1 MKKSLAESGA
11 ALIKTRNIRGD
22 RMHSSIRLGIFIL
35 FLSIV
40 TVAACA
46 RAQDKIRMGL
56 SSVSALHSA
65 VWVAEQKGLFRKHGI
80 EAEIIVTGQGAATGI
95 SALLANDIQVVAS
108 AGDALVASTL
118 QGADTVM
125 IAGVVNKGLQRIMAR
140 SEIKTT
146 AELKGKKIGV
156 TRIGAVSHSVLLM
169 MLPRWKMSVND
180 VQVMQ
185 LGSSPNMLA
194 ALDRGGI
201 DAAVLTIPSMFVAE
215 DRGYRVLADMG
226 DTDIYYLHTMIAT
239 TRNYVKSNRDRVTRF
254 LKGYLEGLAFVKQNK
269 KESIDIVRKKLQL
282 GAEQTRN
289 LERSIELLNAKY
301 YEAVPYPSLRGVET
315 VLGFVEKDNPKA
327 KGADPKSF
335 VDDSLLREIEQSGF
349 VKKLYDR

>member
-1 MKKSLAESGA
+1 MYQS
-11 ALIKTRNIRGD
+11 T
-22 RMHSSIRLGIFIL
+22 RLGILIL
-35 FLSIV
+35 FSGIV
-40 TVAACA
+40 TVAAPV

-65 VWVAEQKGLFRKHGI
+65 VWVAEQKGLFRKHGV

-140 SEIKTT
+140 SEIKTPS
-146 AELKGKKIGV
+146 ELKGKRIGV

-226 DTDIYYLHTMIAT
+226 DSDIYYLHTMIAT
-239 TRNYVKSNRDRVTRF
+239 TRNYVKNSRDRISRF

-301 YEAVPYPSLRGVET
+301 YESVPYPSLRGVET

-349 VKKLYDR
+349 MKKLYDR

>member
-1 MKKSLAESGA
+1 MQ
-11 ALIKTRNIRGD
+11 R
-22 RMHSSIRLGIFIL
+22 SIRLGILIL
-35 FLSIV
+35 LASIL
-40 TVAACA
+40 TVVASV

-65 VWVAEQKGLFRKHGI
+65 VWVAEQKGLFRKYGI
-80 EAEIIVTGQGAATGI
+80 EAEVIVTGQGAATGI
-95 SALLANDIQVVAS
+95 SALLANDIQLVAS

-140 SEIKTT
+140 SEIKTPT
-146 AELKGKKIGV
+146 ELKGKRIGV

-185 LGSSPNMLA
+185 LGSSPSMLV
-194 ALDRGGI
+194 ALDKGGI

-239 TRNYVKSNRDRVTRF
+239 TRNYIKNSRDRVTRF

-269 KESIDIVRKKLQL
+269 KESIDIVRKKLKL

-301 YEAVPYPSLRGVET
+301 YESVPYPSLRGVET

-327 KGADPKSF
+327 KSADPKSF
-335 VDDSLLREIEQSGF
+335 VDDSLLREIEQTGF
-349 VKKLYDR
+349 IKKLYDR

>member
-1 MKKSLAESGA
+1 MYQS
-11 ALIKTRNIRGD
+11 T
-22 RMHSSIRLGIFIL
+22 RLGILIL
-35 FLSIV
+35 FSSIV
-40 TVAACA
+40 TVAVSV

-65 VWVAEQKGLFRKHGI
+65 VWVAEQKGLFRKHGVD
-80 EAEIIVTGQGAATGI
+80 AEIIVTGQGAATGI

-125 IAGVVNKGLQRIMAR
+125 VAGVVNKGLQRIMAR
-140 SEIKTT
+140 SEIKTPT
-146 AELKGKKIGV
+146 ELKGKRIGV

-239 TRNYVKSNRDRVTRF
+239 TRNYVKNSRDRISRF

-301 YEAVPYPSLRGVET
+301 YESVPYPSLRGVET
-315 VLGFVEKDNPKA
+315 VLGFIEKDNPKA
-327 KGADPKSF
+327 KSADPKSF

-349 VKKLYDR
+349 IKKLYDR

>member
-1 MKKSLAESGA
+1 M
-11 ALIKTRNIRGD
+11 RP
-22 RMHSSIRLGIFIL
+22 SIRLGILIL
-35 FLSIV
+35 LSSIV
-40 TVAACA
+40 TVAASV

-65 VWVAEQKGLFRKHGI
+65 VWVAEQKGLFRKYGI
-80 EAEIIVTGQGAATGI
+80 DPEVIVTGQGAATGI

-140 SEIKTT
+140 SEIKTPT
-146 AELKGKKIGV
+146 ELKGKKIGV

-215 DRGYRVLADMG
+215 DRGYRVVVDMG

-239 TRNYVKSNRDRVTRF
+239 TRNYVKNSRDRITRF
-254 LKGYLEGLAFVKQNK
+254 LKGYLEGIAFVKQNK
-269 KESIDIVRKKLQL
+269 KESIDIVRKKLKL
-282 GAEQTRN
+282 GAEQTQN

-301 YEAVPYPSLRGVET
+301 YESVPYPSLRGVET

-327 KGADPKSF
+327 KSADPKSF

-349 VKKLYDR
+349 IKKLYDR

>member
-1 MKKSLAESGA
+1 MQP
-11 ALIKTRNIRGD
+11 
-22 RMHSSIRLGIFIL
+22 SIRLGILIL
-35 FLSIV
+35 LSSIV
-40 TVAACA
+40 TIGASA

-65 VWVAEQKGLFRKHGI
+65 VWVAEQKGLFRKYGI
-80 EAEIIVTGQGAATGI
+80 EAEVIVTGQGAATGI

-140 SEIKTT
+140 SEIKTPT
-146 AELKGKKIGV
+146 ELKGKRIGV

-215 DRGYRVLADMG
+215 DRGYRVVVDMG

-239 TRNYVKSNRDRVTRF
+239 TRNYIKTSRDRITRF
-254 LKGYLEGLAFVKQNK
+254 LKGYLEGIAFVKQNK
-269 KESIDIVRKKLQL
+269 KESIDIVRKKLKL
-282 GAEQTRN
+282 GAEQTQN

-327 KGADPKSF
+327 KSADPKSF

-349 VKKLYDR
+349 IKKLYDR

>member
-1 MKKSLAESGA
+1 MQP
-11 ALIKTRNIRGD
+11 
-22 RMHSSIRLGIFIL
+22 SIRLGILIL
-35 FLSIV
+35 LSSIV
-40 TVAACA
+40 TIGASA

-65 VWVAEQKGLFRKHGI
+65 VWVAEQKGLFRKYGI
-80 EAEIIVTGQGAATGI
+80 EAEVIVTGQGAATGI

-140 SEIKTT
+140 SEIKTPT
-146 AELKGKKIGV
+146 ELKGKRIGV

-215 DRGYRVLADMG
+215 DRGYRVLVDMG

-239 TRNYVKSNRDRVTRF
+239 TRNYVKSSRDRVTRF

>member
-1 MKKSLAESGA
+1 M
-11 ALIKTRNIRGD
+11 RP
-22 RMHSSIRLGIFIL
+22 SIRFGIL
-35 FLSIV
+35 MLLSSIV
-40 TVAACA
+40 TVAASV

-65 VWVAEQKGLFRKHGI
+65 VWVAEQKGLFRKYGI
-80 EAEIIVTGQGAATGI
+80 EPEVIVTGQGAATGI

-140 SEIKTT
+140 SEIKTPT
-146 AELKGKKIGV
+146 ELKGKKIGV

-215 DRGYRVLADMG
+215 DRGYRVLVDMG

-239 TRNYVKSNRDRVTRF
+239 TRNYVKSSRDRVTRF

-301 YEAVPYPSLRGVET
+301 YESVPYPSLRGVET

-327 KGADPKSF
+327 KSADPKSF

-349 VKKLYDR
+349 IKKLYDR

>member
-1 MKKSLAESGA
+1 M
-11 ALIKTRNIRGD
+11 RP
-22 RMHSSIRLGIFIL
+22 SIRLGILIL
-35 FLSIV
+35 LSSIV
-40 TVAACA
+40 TVAASV

-65 VWVAEQKGLFRKHGI
+65 VWVAEQKGLFRKYGI
-80 EAEIIVTGQGAATGI
+80 DPEVIVTGQGAATGI

-118 QGADTVM
+118 HGADTVM

-140 SEIKTT
+140 SEIKTPT
-146 AELKGKKIGV
+146 ELKGKKIGV

-215 DRGYRVLADMG
+215 DRGYRVLVDMG

-239 TRNYVKSNRDRVTRF
+239 TRNYVKSSRDRVTRF

-301 YEAVPYPSLRGVET
+301 YESVPYPSLRGVET

-327 KGADPKSF
+327 KSADPKSF

-349 VKKLYDR
+349 IKKLYDR

>member
-1 MKKSLAESGA
+1 MQP
-11 ALIKTRNIRGD
+11 
-22 RMHSSIRLGIFIL
+22 SIRLGILIL
-35 FLSIV
+35 VSSIV
-40 TVAACA
+40 TVGASV

-65 VWVAEQKGLFRKHGI
+65 VWVAEQKGLFRKYGI
-80 EAEIIVTGQGAATGI
+80 EAEVIVTGQGAATGI

-140 SEIKTT
+140 SEIKTPT
-146 AELKGKKIGV
+146 ELKGKRIGV

-215 DRGYRVLADMG
+215 NRGYRVLADMG

-239 TRNYVKSNRDRVTRF
+239 TRNYIKTSRDRITRF
-254 LKGYLEGLAFVKQNK
+254 LKGYLEGIAFVKQNK
-269 KESIDIVRKKLQL
+269 KESIDIVRKKLKL
-282 GAEQTRN
+282 GAEQTQN

-327 KGADPKSF
+327 KSADPKSF

-349 VKKLYDR
+349 IKKLYDR

>member
-1 MKKSLAESGA
+1 MRNSGFIMKRTNIIPIVVAIVVIGA
-11 ALIKTRNIRGD
+11 TGRIHAQTK
-22 RMHSSIRLGIFIL
+22 IRL
-35 FLSIV
+35 
-40 TVAACA
+40 
-46 RAQDKIRMGL
+46 GL

-65 VWVAEQKGLFRKHGI
+65 VWVAEEKGLFRKQGLDT
-80 EAEIIVTGQGAATGI
+80 EIIVTGQGASTGI
-95 SALLANDIQVVAS
+95 SALLANDIQLVAS

-140 SEIKTT
+140 SEIKTP
-146 AELKGKKIGV
+146 AELKSKRIGV

-169 MLPRWKMSVND
+169 MLPRWRMTVND

-194 ALDRGGI
+194 ALDKGGI

-239 TRNYVKSNRDRVTRF
+239 TRSYVKNNRDRVLRF
-254 LKGYLEGLAFVKQNK
+254 LKGYLEGLAFVKQRK
-269 KESIDIVRKKLQL
+269 KESVDIVREKLRL
-282 GAEQTRN
+282 GSEQTRN
-289 LERSIELLNAKY
+289 LERSLDLLNAKY
-301 YEAVPYPSLRGVET
+301 YEPTPYPSLRGVET
-315 VLGFVEKDNPKA
+315 VLGFGEKDNPKA
-327 KGADPKSF
+327 KTADPKAF
-335 VDDSLLREIEQSGF
+335 VDDSLLREIDQSGF
-349 VKKLYDR
+349 IKTLYER

>member
-1 MKKSLAESGA
+1 M
-11 ALIKTRNIRGD
+11 RP
-22 RMHSSIRLGIFIL
+22 SIRLGILIL
-35 FLSIV
+35 LSSIV
-40 TVAACA
+40 TVAASV

-65 VWVAEQKGLFRKHGI
+65 VWVAEQKGLFRKYGI
-80 EAEIIVTGQGAATGI
+80 EPEVIVTGQGAATGI

-140 SEIKTT
+140 SEIKTPT
-146 AELKGKKIGV
+146 ELKGKKIGV

-215 DRGYRVLADMG
+215 DRGYRVLVDMG

-239 TRNYVKSNRDRVTRF
+239 TRNYVKSSRDRVTRF

-301 YEAVPYPSLRGVET
+301 YESVPYPSLRGVET
-315 VLGFVEKDNPKA
+315 VLGIV
-327 KGADPKSF
+327 
-335 VDDSLLREIEQSGF
+335 
-349 VKKLYDR
+349 

>member
-1 MKKSLAESGA
+1 MQP
-11 ALIKTRNIRGD
+11 
-22 RMHSSIRLGIFIL
+22 SIRLGILIL
-35 FLSIV
+35 LSSIV
-40 TVAACA
+40 TIGASA

-65 VWVAEQKGLFRKHGI
+65 VWVAEQKGLFRKYGI
-80 EAEIIVTGQGAATGI
+80 EAEVIVTGQGAATGI

-140 SEIKTT
+140 SEIKTPT
-146 AELKGKKIGV
+146 ELKGKKIGV

-239 TRNYVKSNRDRVTRF
+239 TRNYIKTSRDRITRF
-254 LKGYLEGLAFVKQNK
+254 LKGYLEGIAFVKQNK
-269 KESIDIVRKKLQL
+269 KESIDIVRKKLKL
-282 GAEQTRN
+282 GAEQTQN

-327 KGADPKSF
+327 KSADPKSF

-349 VKKLYDR
+349 IKKLYDR